1 MPIQRKEHAM
11 RRHKTLAGVV
21 AAAAAATAVIV
32 FGGRSDAVPLTS
44 STGGLAVCPALGG
57 APIVSPDGTYCRNR
71 EGSYEVLN
79 VGNTDVHTLQ
89 VTLLIPY
96 RGFVSAQITEP
107 DAFAVTVTYPL
118 NSKLLYTGPLRF
130 YWYVGK

>member
-1 MPIQRKEHAM
+1 M
-11 RRHKTLAGVV
+11 RRNRTLAGVIAAV
-21 AAAAAATAVIV
+21 AAVTAILV
-32 FGGRSDAVPLTS
+32 FGGRSDAVPLTG
-44 STGGLAVCPALGG
+44 STGGMAVCPAAGG

-71 EGSYEVLN
+71 DLRYEVLN
-79 VGNTDVHTLQ
+79 VGATDVHTLQ

-107 DAFAVTVTYPL
+107 GAFAVSVTYPRD
-118 NSKLLYTGPLRF
+118 SKLAYVGPLRF